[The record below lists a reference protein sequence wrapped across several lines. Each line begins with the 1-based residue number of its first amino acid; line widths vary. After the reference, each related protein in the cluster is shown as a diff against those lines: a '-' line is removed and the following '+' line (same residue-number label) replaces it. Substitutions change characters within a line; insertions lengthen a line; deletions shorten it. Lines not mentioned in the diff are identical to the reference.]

1 MYPSLWQILIV
12 LVIFVL
18 LFGHKRIRE
27 LGKSLGEALRDFRKG
42 LDDTADHPN
51 HKPAQTSADA
61 AKAVHNHKPAP
72 LSTPGTKAKEA
83 AESAKIKSK
92 NN

>member
-12 LVIFVL
+12 LVIFIF

-42 LDDTADHPN
+42 LEGSSDKLDKTNTDDHSTTSPVKTDLDPNRQPSQHPIE
-51 HKPAQTSADA
+51 P
-61 AKAVHNHKPAP
+61 
-72 LSTPGTKAKEA
+72 KE
-83 AESAKIKSK
+83 
-92 NN
+92 